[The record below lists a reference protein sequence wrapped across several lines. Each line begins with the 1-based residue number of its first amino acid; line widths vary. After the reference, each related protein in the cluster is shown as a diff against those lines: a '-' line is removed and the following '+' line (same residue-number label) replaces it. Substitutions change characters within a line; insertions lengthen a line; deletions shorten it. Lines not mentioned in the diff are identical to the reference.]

1 MAYVRG
7 LWPIMNKKHPFG
19 EIASKDF
26 TVGDIVEWTTWNSEA
41 DKWKPNYGVLLSIQN
56 EIRSNRL
63 VSISRVMPL
72 HDHASELE
80 FFTMSLRM
88 VSHNDEIE
96 IDT

>member
-1 MAYVRG
+1 
-7 LWPIMNKKHPFG
+7 MNKKSAFG
-19 EIASKDF
+19 ETASKAF
-26 TVGDIVEWTTWNSEA
+26 TVGDIVQWTTWDSAA

-72 HDHASELE
+72 QDHASELE

-88 VSHNDEIE
+88 VSHSDEIE
-96 IDT
+96 IDI